1 MSLWG
6 TGNKSKYRQPAYGF
20 TLGSFVIRVAEK
32 LAQPRPGLFRFEYQ
46 EALMEARSY
55 MQSLVAAIPD
65 EVLKKHGIDAEK
77 LINEI
82 DNMGKRELLQ
92 HYHRIVNI
100 LDSEGLLIPKK
111 RGQPQEIPSI
121 DEE

>member
-1 MSLWG
+1 MSLWS

-32 LAQPRPGLFRFEYQ
+32 LAQPRPGMFRFEYQ
-46 EALMEARSY
+46 EALEEARSH

-65 EVLKKHGIDAEK
+65 EVLKRHGLDAEK
-77 LINEI
+77 LIDDI
-82 DNMGKRELLQ
+82 ATMGKRELLW
-92 HYHRIVNI
+92 HFHRIVNI
-100 LDSEGLLIPKK
+100 LDAEGLLIPKS
-111 RGQPQEIPSI
+111 RSQPQEIPSI